1 MSAYMMREITRFA
14 RKVALITAAQVQ
26 RCSRI
31 PQGQGSRGE
40 LGLGKGPR
48 DQEKVNRTRD

>member
-1 MSAYMMREITRFA
+1 MSACTMKEIARFA

-31 PQGQGSRGE
+31 PQGKGARGE
-40 LGLGKGPR
+40 LSLGKGPR
-48 DQEKVNRTRD
+48 DQEKVHRTAD